1 MSTTIYHNPHC
12 SKSRETLCI
21 LEEAGVKANVVEY
34 LQTPPTRDELVA
46 ILDMLGMEPRELMRT
61 HETEYA
67 EHDLGNTSL
76 TRDELV
82 NAMLRFPKLIERP
95 IVINNGKAVIGR
107 PPHTVKT
114 IL

>member
-1 MSTTIYHNPHC
+1 MNTTIYHNPHC

-21 LEEAGVKANVVEY
+21 LEEAGINTNIIEY
-34 LQTPPTRDELVA
+34 LQTPPTRDELIT

-61 HETEYA
+61 HEADYA
-67 EHDLGNTSL
+67 ENGLNSSSL
-76 TRDELV
+76 TRDELI

-95 IVINNGKAVIGR
+95 IVIHNGKAVIGR